1 MERKNL
7 ISLISLVVSLLLIFF
22 LLDPLWSSV
31 KIIKAEINQE
41 QKELDSL
48 EKLLTK
54 TEELEQTYQE
64 LKEQADKVLLALP
77 EQEDLS
83 FLLVQFE
90 NLSSVN
96 GLLLESIN
104 FGSLNKV
111 KEEVDSGF
119 PSLNLEIKLIGSYES
134 FRNFIS
140 ALDKSV
146 RLMEIEK
153 INLSAHKS
161 NQEGAGL
168 DIFEFVMGIKVYLLD
183 WN

>member
-7 ISLISLVVSLLLIFF
+7 ISLISLAASLLLIFF
-22 LLDPLWSSV
+22 LLSPLWNST
-31 KIIKAEINQE
+31 KILRAEISHE

-48 EKLLTK
+48 EKLLIK
-54 TEELEQTYQE
+54 TEELEQTYQG

-104 FGSLNKV
+104 FGSLNKA
-111 KEEVDSGF
+111 KEEVGFGF
-119 PSLNLEIKLIGSYES
+119 PSLNLEINLIGSYET
-134 FRNFIS
+134 FKNFIS

-153 INLSAHKS
+153 INLIAHQS
-161 NQEGAGL
+161 VQEGTSL
-168 DIFEFVMGIKVYLLD
+168 DVFEFIMGIKVYLLD
-183 WN
+183 